1 MYRMHRVILQT
12 RPFFTNWPCSHL
24 MSFAS
29 FFLELFMSRS
39 SDGLG
44 FCGPFTVSAIPVL
57 QAKPPEPSR
66 EEPLQVEEPKM
77 DQENEP
83 FHRGNLN
90 REENRSVHIVS
101 FFHGSPADRM
111 LSAVPV
117 YQFYHIYLSIYIY
130 IYRN

>member
-1 MYRMHRVILQT
+1 
-12 RPFFTNWPCSHL
+12 

-77 DQENEP
+77 DQENGA
-83 FHRGNLN
+83 FHRGNLK
-90 REENRSVHIVS
+90 REENRSLHFVS
-101 FFHGSPADRM
+101 FSM
-111 LSAVPV
+111 AVLQIECEVLCQLTDHPV
-117 YQFYHIYLSIYIY
+117 CI
-130 IYRN
+130 